1 MKGCY
6 HILIYYTRV
15 ICTFLAPAFLFVA
28 GMAFVSPQSVK
39 IGGVT
44 LNAGPMETFLAG
56 MALYAFAAAKAIRR
70 F

>member
-28 GMAFVSPQSVK
+28 GMAFISPQSVE

-44 LNAGPMETFLAG
+44 LNAGPMETFLIG
-56 MALYAFAAAKAIRR
+56 MVLYAFAAAKAIRR